1 MEAEYIKNRIAR
13 RIIAL
18 ERRMESDVEQMCRR
32 ILIPLTE
39 EFGERDLPAEL
50 LERLRGYFRDIY
62 WSLKVHLM
70 FHSGIADEL
79 QQIDELL
86 NVVGAWGGLTNEEM
100 NELPDQDCVVDPGSK
115 LLEMFNDIMDDRGDR
130 GSADYTNRVMKTA
143 SDCLSKLTSKNTFK
157 PTVLTRVSHTGRSFI
172 GASIAVSHFLRPIC
186 LFHRI
191 INLKQSL
198 GKAIVHFQPLN
209 IPDRQNWLFESLNT
223 ANYDLIRSPCQNCNM
238 MFYDDRSGKGWSTF
252 LAECAKY
259 RPVNQ
264 LLPDEPNLRQSAS
277 HDPLVMNLLRRNHA
291 RCSDLFENFLEIS
304 NKCIAA
310 ARSNDENIMEAVY
323 WEVIYKLHIF
333 GLRPECNPY
342 F

>member
-1 MEAEYIKNRIAR
+1 MKKIKKKEYTINANRN
-13 RIIAL
+13 
-18 ERRMESDVEQMCRR
+18 S
-32 ILIPLTE
+32 
-39 EFGERDLPAEL
+39 
-50 LERLRGYFRDIY
+50 
-62 WSLKVHLM
+62 
-70 FHSGIADEL
+70 EL
-79 QQIDELL
+79 QQNFEKLTPEEKFRSEVE
-86 NVVGAWGGLTNEEM
+86 NVKGFDFTYS
-100 NELPDQDCVVDPGSK
+100 CRK
-115 LLEMFNDIMDDRGDR
+115 LIKITVPAERKVTVLFPRNNRSLFLFIFQFNDIMDDRGDR

-186 LFHRI
+186 LYHRI
-191 INLKQSL
+191 TNLKQSL

-238 MFYDDRSGKGWSTF
+238 MFCDDRSGKGWSTF

-291 RCSDLFENFLEIS
+291 RCSDLFENFLDIS
-304 NKCIAA
+304 NKCIDA

>member
-1 MEAEYIKNRIAR
+1 MKKIKKNEYTINANRNSELQRNFEKLTPEEKFRSEVENVKGFDFTYSCRKLIKIT
-13 RIIAL
+13 
-18 ERRMESDVEQMCRR
+18 V
-32 ILIPLTE
+32 
-39 EFGERDLPAEL
+39 PAERMVTVL
-50 LERLRGYFRDIY
+50 FPRNNR
-62 WSLKVHLM
+62 SLFL
-70 FHSGIADEL
+70 FIF
-79 QQIDELL
+79 Q
-86 NVVGAWGGLTNEEM
+86 
-100 NELPDQDCVVDPGSK
+100 
-115 LLEMFNDIMDDRGDR
+115 FNDIMDDRGDR

-157 PTVLTRVSHTGRSFI
+157 PKVITRVSHTGRSFI

-209 IPDRQNWLFESLNT
+209 IPDRQNWLFEALYKPK
-223 ANYDLIRSPCQNCNM
+223 YDLIRSPCQNCNM
-238 MFYDDRSGKGWSTF
+238 MFCNDRSGNGWSTF
-252 LAECAKY
+252 LAACAEY
-259 RPVNQ
+259 CPVNQ

>member
-1 MEAEYIKNRIAR
+1 MKVFDFTYSCRKLIKIT
-13 RIIAL
+13 
-18 ERRMESDVEQMCRR
+18 V
-32 ILIPLTE
+32 
-39 EFGERDLPAEL
+39 PAERKVTVL
-50 LERLRGYFRDIY
+50 FPRNNG
-62 WSLKVHLM
+62 SLFL
-70 FHSGIADEL
+70 FIFQFS
-79 QQIDELL
+79 
-86 NVVGAWGGLTNEEM
+86 
-100 NELPDQDCVVDPGSK
+100 
-115 LLEMFNDIMDDRGDR
+115 DIMDDRGDR
-130 GSADYTNRVMKTA
+130 GSVDYTNRVMIMA
-143 SDCLSKLTSKNTFK
+143 SDFLSKLTSKNTFK

-223 ANYDLIRSPCQNCNM
+223 ATYDLIRSPCQNCNM
-238 MFYDDRSGKGWSTF
+238 MFCDDRSGKGWSTF

-291 RCSDLFENFLEIS
+291 RCSDLFENFFDIS

-310 ARSNDENIMEAVY
+310 ARSNDKNIMKAVY

-333 GLRPECNPY
+333 GLTPECNPY

>member
-1 MEAEYIKNRIAR
+1 MLVIGLSA
-13 RIIAL
+13 
-18 ERRMESDVEQMCRR
+18 V
-32 ILIPLTE
+32 TV
-39 EFGERDLPAEL
+39 PAERKVTVL
-50 LERLRGYFRDIY
+50 FPRNNR
-62 WSLKVHLM
+62 SLFL
-70 FHSGIADEL
+70 FIF
-79 QQIDELL
+79 Q
-86 NVVGAWGGLTNEEM
+86 
-100 NELPDQDCVVDPGSK
+100 
-115 LLEMFNDIMDDRGDR
+115 FNDIMDDRGDR

-238 MFYDDRSGKGWSTF
+238 MFCDDRSGNGWSTF
-252 LAECAKY
+252 LAACAEY
-259 RPVNQ
+259 CPVNH

>member
-1 MEAEYIKNRIAR
+1 MKVFGFTYSCRKLIKIT
-13 RIIAL
+13 
-18 ERRMESDVEQMCRR
+18 V
-32 ILIPLTE
+32 
-39 EFGERDLPAEL
+39 PAE
-50 LERLRGYFRDIY
+50 RKVTVNG
-62 WSLKVHLM
+62 SLFL
-70 FHSGIADEL
+70 FIFQFSD
-79 QQIDELL
+79 
-86 NVVGAWGGLTNEEM
+86 
-100 NELPDQDCVVDPGSK
+100 
-115 LLEMFNDIMDDRGDR
+115 FMDDRSDR
-130 GSADYTNRVMKTA
+130 GSTDHAKRVMEAAK
-143 SDCLSKLTSKNTFK
+143 DHLSKLSSKNTFK
-157 PTVLTRVSHTGRSFI
+157 PKVLARVSHTGRSFI

-238 MFYDDRSGKGWSTF
+238 MFCDDRSGNGWSTF
-252 LAECAKY
+252 LAACAEY
-259 RPVNQ
+259 CPVNH

-277 HDPLVMNLLRRNHA
+277 HDPLVMNLLRQNHA
-291 RCSDLFENFLEIS
+291 RCSDLFENFLDIY
-304 NKCIAA
+304 NRCIDAA
-310 ARSNDENIMEAVY
+310 QSNDENIMKAVY

>member
-1 MEAEYIKNRIAR
+1 MKKIKKKEYTINANRNSELQRNFEKFTPEEKFRSEVENVKGFDFTYSCRKLIKIT
-13 RIIAL
+13 
-18 ERRMESDVEQMCRR
+18 V
-32 ILIPLTE
+32 
-39 EFGERDLPAEL
+39 PAERKVIVL
-50 LERLRGYFRDIY
+50 FPRNNR
-62 WSLKVHLM
+62 SLFL
-70 FHSGIADEL
+70 FIF
-79 QQIDELL
+79 Q
-86 NVVGAWGGLTNEEM
+86 
-100 NELPDQDCVVDPGSK
+100 
-115 LLEMFNDIMDDRGDR
+115 FNDIMDDRGDR

-238 MFYDDRSGKGWSTF
+238 MFCDDRSGKGWSTF